1 MNRFRDSWYDVHVLH
16 SFWRVTETTK
26 SVHAFMKTPG
36 AFGTARACAEVK
48 PEMLE
53 AVQLKMQQTKQKATV
68 QGILQDTDTP
78 QVLRTALRTMG
89 QATASL
95 VGSDGHRKE
104 LRGEGEAYTLRYGP
118 PMQFITPNLADT
130 KQHLILIVQGEE
142 YRFEP
147 DVEVSY
153 REMTQRIACDPVG
166 QSIVFELMIRLFF
179 IHVLGL
185 RPETV
190 GWQRGEVRKRSQH
203 WVSDGLAADLMGVPT
218 IFGPIAAAFGAVE
231 AQGRGSLH
239 PHILVWL
246 LQAQLQVLLKMLQR
260 DRDAF
265 QDRLS
270 RWMREVVRAVVA
282 TQHSAVTELPTYLQ
296 GGSNEAEVAVPP
308 LPFGPTEKR
317 YHAADGGVET
327 ATNTNNTSTSSN
339 SSRSSSSN
347 SSSSS
352 SSSHSSS
359 STSSTQNAL

>member
-36 AFGTARACAEVK
+36 AFGTASACAEVK

-78 QVLRTALRTMG
+78 QVLRTALRTTG

-153 REMTQRIACDPVG
+153 REMTQRVACDPVG
-166 QSIVFELMIRLFF
+166 QSIVFELMIRLSF

-190 GWQRGEVRKRSQH
+190 GCWRCCR
-203 WVSDGLAADLMGVPT
+203 AGV
-218 IFGPIAAAFGAVE
+218 FAPI
-231 AQGRGSLH
+231 
-239 PHILVWL
+239 
-246 LQAQLQVLLKMLQR
+246 
-260 DRDAF
+260 
-265 QDRLS
+265 
-270 RWMREVVRAVVA
+270 
-282 TQHSAVTELPTYLQ
+282 
-296 GGSNEAEVAVPP
+296 
-308 LPFGPTEKR
+308 
-317 YHAADGGVET
+317 GV
-327 ATNTNNTSTSSN
+327 
-339 SSRSSSSN
+339 
-347 SSSSS
+347 
-352 SSSHSSS
+352 
-359 STSSTQNAL
+359 QN

>member
-1 MNRFRDSWYDVHVLH
+1 MRYHLAAPSATASFSIASASASAPRASLSVSSSVSFSISFTVSIRGGIETYRAHTMNRFRDSWYDVHVLH

-26 SVHAFMKTPG
+26 SVHAFMRTPG
-36 AFGTARACAEVK
+36 GFGTASACAEVK

-95 VGSDGHRKE
+95 GGSDGHRKE

-153 REMTQRIACDPVG
+153 REMTQRVACDPVG
-166 QSIVFELMIRLFF
+166 QSIVFELMIRLSF

-185 RPETV
+185 RQETV

-218 IFGPIAAAFGAVE
+218 ISGPIA
-231 AQGRGSLH
+231 
-239 PHILVWL
+239 
-246 LQAQLQVLLKMLQR
+246 
-260 DRDAF
+260 
-265 QDRLS
+265 
-270 RWMREVVRAVVA
+270 
-282 TQHSAVTELPTYLQ
+282 
-296 GGSNEAEVAVPP
+296 
-308 LPFGPTEKR
+308 
-317 YHAADGGVET
+317 
-327 ATNTNNTSTSSN
+327 
-339 SSRSSSSN
+339 
-347 SSSSS
+347 
-352 SSSHSSS
+352 
-359 STSSTQNAL
+359 

>member
-36 AFGTARACAEVK
+36 AFGTASACAEVK

-78 QVLRTALRTMG
+78 QVLRTA
-89 QATASL
+89 SL
-95 VGSDGHRKE
+95 IV
-104 LRGEGEAYTLRYGP
+104 
-118 PMQFITPNLADT
+118 
-130 KQHLILIVQGEE
+130 IVQGEE
-142 YRFEP
+142 CRFEP

-153 REMTQRIACDPVG
+153 REMTQRVACDPVG

-246 LQAQLQVLLKMLQR
+246 LQAQLQVLLEMLQR
-260 DRDAF
+260 ERDAF
-265 QDRLS
+265 QGRLS
-270 RWMREVVRAVVA
+270 LWMREVARAVVA

-317 YHAADGGVET
+317 YYAADGGVET
-327 ATNTNNTSTSSN
+327 ATAEQLIPPLGNDIDPPKPSYLRPRRTD
-339 SSRSSSSN
+339 R
-347 SSSSS
+347 
-352 SSSHSSS
+352 
-359 STSSTQNAL
+359 AACREA